1 MEERLLAILRLALKY
16 NATDIHFNMK
26 FTDVEIFMRIDGI
39 PKKVKAKIGDD
50 KLIRYLQYLANLDIG
65 NLTKP
70 QTGQFEMEVDDTI
83 LSLRFAVVNT
93 YNLTS
98 AVLRILN
105 SSLRIDA
112 DSLSGKKNQNEF
124 FKELLRKENGL
135 ILFAGPTGSG
145 KTTTLYTLLKS
156 VKDEVIYTIEDPIE
170 VYNDDFVQLQINEK
184 IGFDYENGIKQIMR
198 HDPDIIM
205 IGEIRDDKAARM
217 AVRAANTGHLV
228 VSTIHASSAASA
240 ISRMT
245 DLGVNESHL
254 YEMLLCI
261 VYQRMIIDR
270 KSEKR
275 VIYEVMDRKEI
286 EYFRTHKKNSSSFIS
301 VDDQIEKGLKDGIY

>member
-184 IGFDYENGIKQIMR
+184 IGFDYENDIKQIMR

>member
-105 SSLRIDA
+105 SSLRIDS

-217 AVRAANTGHLV
+217 AVMAANTGHLV

>member
-217 AVRAANTGHLV
+217 AVMAANTGHLV